1 MSIFALL
8 GLILLL
14 LSISL
19 LVYQGMTA
27 FMNMGASDE
36 FRFENITL
44 VDILDVSTVKWLE
57 GFSSVYVQSV
67 AETLLSM
74 PLAILLFAGAI
85 IFFLIHAFTSE
96 KRLRKA

>member
-8 GLILLL
+8 GIILLL

-19 LVYQGMTA
+19 FVYQGMTA
-27 FMNMGASDE
+27 FMDMGASDQ

-44 VDILDVSTVKWLE
+44 VDILDVSTLKWVE
-57 GFSSVYVQSV
+57 GFSSVYVQSI
-67 AETLLSM
+67 AETLLTM

-85 IFFLIHAFTSE
+85 VCFLIHAFTSE
-96 KRLRKA
+96 KSLRKA